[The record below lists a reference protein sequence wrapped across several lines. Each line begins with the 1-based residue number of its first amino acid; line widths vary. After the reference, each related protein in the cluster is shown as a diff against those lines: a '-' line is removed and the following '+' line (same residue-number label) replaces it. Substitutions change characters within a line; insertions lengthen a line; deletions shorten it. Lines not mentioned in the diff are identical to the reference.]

1 MNLVVRAWIIF
12 SLALAIA
19 NVGCAKDEENPGGG
33 GASAG
38 TPGQNPP
45 GPSPTAGAVALTG
58 NGSTEITVSV
68 GDTINY
74 AWSSARLNSIA
85 SYYSANMPDQCPG
98 GYSPWAHANNTQI
111 PWVVT
116 TANETAGVSAT
127 VQECQ
132 RGVDYTIRIVGQTQ
146 AGNIIQALLVVRVRP

>member
-12 SLALAIA
+12 SIALTLT
-19 NVGCAKDEENPGGG
+19 NVGCAKDEEIPGGG
-33 GASAG
+33 GTIAG
-38 TPGQNPP
+38 APGQNNP
-45 GPSPTAGAVALTG
+45 GPSPTTGSIALTG
-58 NGSTEITVSV
+58 NGSTEITVNV

-85 SYYSANMPDQCPG
+85 SYYSANIADQCPG
-98 GYSPWAHANNTQI
+98 GYSPWALAANVQI

-146 AGNIIQALLVVRVRP
+146 NGNIIQAVLVVRVQP